1 MIQQNN
7 YLIFAQINIY
17 NINIGKDKIEEL
29 NQNFE
34 NLTEIVKHNSY
45 RDVKEI
51 EQLIIKVKT
60 ILNMIINET
69 KGTPRHELV
78 SNNNYNLNYNNSY
91 YNALLS
97 ALFFL
102 EYLSNHVLDKI
113 NNDIFN
119 EYNTYIQNLISELM
133 PNINENH
140 VKIYEWLAE
149 NGYLNNRYSF
159 KIYSK
164 SELDEFYATKHRD
177 IIDFVINTDIHDFYP
192 YYNEGGITSY
202 LELSK
207 KIIKTNKT

>member
-1 MIQQNN
+1 
-7 YLIFAQINIY
+7 
-17 NINIGKDKIEEL
+17 
-29 NQNFE
+29 
-34 NLTEIVKHNSY
+34 
-45 RDVKEI
+45 
-51 EQLIIKVKT
+51 
-60 ILNMIINET
+60 MIINET

-133 PNINENH
+133 PNINENR

-164 SELDEFYATKHRD
+164 SELDEFYTTKHRD
-177 IIDFVINTDIHDFYP
+177 IIDFVIKTDIHDFYP
-192 YYNEGGITSY
+192 YYNQGGITSY